1 MLVPDPK
8 VVRKLLTRY
17 AVLRISEAEG
27 QHPQAAAE
35 LNDVVY
41 TLCVMMGTT
50 GIREAIVKADALL
63 AAARSTPKTVIAEG
77 RAAAA

>member
-8 VVRKLLTRY
+8 AVRKLLTRY
-17 AVLRISEAEG
+17 AVLRIAQAER
-27 QHPQAAAE
+27 HRPQTAEE
-35 LNDVVY
+35 LNDVVS

-63 AAARSTPKTVIAEG
+63 AAARGTAADG
-77 RAAAA
+77 RAVA

>member
-17 AVLRISEAEG
+17 AELRISQAQR

-41 TLCVMMGTT
+41 TLCVMTGTT
-50 GIREAIVKADALL
+50 DIREAIVKADALL
-63 AAARSTPKTVIAEG
+63 AAARSTPKTVIADG
-77 RAAAA
+77 RAAA

>member
-17 AVLRISEAEG
+17 AVLRISEAER

-77 RAAAA
+77 RAAA

>member
-8 VVRKLLTRY
+8 AVRKLLTRY
-17 AVLRISEAEG
+17 AVLRISQSER
-27 QHPQAAAE
+27 HRPQAATE

-63 AAARSTPKTVIAEG
+63 AAARSTPGGVVEDG
-77 RAAAA
+77 RAVA

>member
-8 VVRKLLTRY
+8 AVRKLLTRY
-17 AVLRISEAEG
+17 AVLRVSQAER
-27 QHPQAAAE
+27 HRPQAADE

-50 GIREAIVKADALL
+50 GIQQAIVKADALL
-63 AAARSTPKTVIAEG
+63 AAARSTPGRMVADG
-77 RAAAA
+77 RAAA

>member
-17 AVLRISEAEG
+17 AVLRISEAER

-63 AAARSTPKTVIAEG
+63 AAARSTPKTVIADG
-77 RAAAA
+77 RAAA

>member
-1 MLVPDPK
+1 VLVPDPK

-17 AVLRISEAEG
+17 AVLRISEAER

-63 AAARSTPKTVIAEG
+63 AAARSTPKTVIADG

>member
-17 AVLRISEAEG
+17 AVLRISEAER

-63 AAARSTPKTVIAEG
+63 AAARSTPERVVVDG
-77 RAAAA
+77 RAVA

>member
-1 MLVPDPK
+1 VLVPDPK
-8 VVRKLLTRY
+8 AVRKLLTRY
-17 AVLRISEAEG
+17 AVLRISQAER
-27 QHPQAAAE
+27 QRPQTAAE

-63 AAARSTPKTVIAEG
+63 AAARSTPKSVVADG
-77 RAAAA
+77 RAAA

>member
-8 VVRKLLTRY
+8 AVRKLLTRY
-17 AVLRISEAEG
+17 AALRISQAER
-27 QHPQAAAE
+27 QRPQAAAE

-63 AAARSTPKTVIAEG
+63 AAARSTPKSVVADG
-77 RAAAA
+77 RAAA

>member
-1 MLVPDPK
+1 VLVPDPK
-8 VVRKLLTRY
+8 AVRKLLTRY
-17 AVLRISEAEG
+17 AVLRISQAER
-27 QHPQAAAE
+27 HRPQAADE

-63 AAARSTPKTVIAEG
+63 ATARGSGLADG
-77 RAAAA
+77 RAAA